1 MNEHTRRALRA
12 FNRGPVGWRFQ
23 PLQINGRTIIAR
35 KTITGKIKEAT
46 LAKCVVHWLIESGWS
61 VFQEVRQGG
70 VGSPIVDIVAKKVEE
85 DITWAIECKGTFNL
99 DVIAQ
104 ADNNKR
110 FFNFSSV
117 AIPAPSPAR
126 FSKES
131 RSRLLAKE
139 VCRERGIGILEV
151 TMYGDVEDYD
161 SGDPIEDEVY
171 KVDSVWTPK
180 PNRTRTAFMGAEW
193 LHNRQKEMAPAGTKG
208 GGYYTPYKAMME
220 DVKAYIKDNPG
231 CVATDIIKHLKI
243 LQKDQRA
250 LGDRGYCLPK
260 LPTLQSNLMNIEK
273 WCLCREK
280 GRFTSYY
287 VTESGG

>member
-1 MNEHTRRALRA
+1 MIDHTLRLMKTLG
-12 FNRGPVGWRFQ
+12 RGRIPWRYK
-23 PLQINGRTIIAR
+23 PLEIDGKVAVAK

-46 LAKCVVHWLIESGWS
+46 LAQCIVHWLIEAGWS

-70 VGSPIVDIVAKKVEE
+70 MGSPIVDIVAKKAEQ

-117 AIPAPSPAR
+117 AIPAPSSTR
-126 FSKES
+126 FAKES

-139 VCRERGIGILEV
+139 ICRERGLGILEV
-151 TMYGDVEDYD
+151 TMYEDVAEYD
-161 SGDPIEDEVY
+161 SGDPIEAEVY
-171 KVDSVWTPK
+171 KIDSVWTPK
-180 PNRTRTAFMGAEW
+180 PNRTRTAFMGSEW
-193 LHNRQKEMAPAGTKG
+193 LHDRQKSMAAAGTKG

-220 DVKAYIKDNPG
+220 DVRAYIKDNPG
-231 CVATDIIKHLKI
+231 CMATDIIKHLKL

-250 LGDRGYCLPK
+250 LGDRGYWMPK

-273 WCLCREK
+273 WCLCRKK

-287 VTESGG
+287 VTESGD